1 MTAQNQHAG
10 PNAREAEY
18 WNSGAT
24 RVWADRYEA
33 IDALFAGLT
42 QVALDH
48 AAPRSGEHVLDIGC
62 GSGTTVLELAARVG
76 SAGHVLGADFAQ
88 ASVARARERIAASGL
103 ANAKVILADVSTHAF
118 APKQFD
124 LVFSRFGVMFFTDPI
139 ATLSRLRSAM
149 KPNGRLTLT
158 VFRAAERNPWATAP
172 IASVRHL
179 LPPAAPPGPEDPG
192 QFSWADP
199 HRIQRILD
207 GAGFRDFSLTPHH
220 PAMRLAAPGGSE
232 AATQLAMS
240 VGPGVRAALGASEA
254 VREAVR
260 AGLRAFFQQLD
271 GPQGIVLPGAI
282 WIVKARA

>member
-24 RVWADRYEA
+24 RVWADRYEP

-48 AAPRSGEHVLDIGC
+48 AAPRYGEHVLDIGC
-62 GSGTTVLELAARVG
+62 GSGTTVLELAKRVG
-76 SAGHVLGADFAQ
+76 SAGHVLGADIAQ
-88 ASVARARERIAASGL
+88 ASVARARDRIAASGL
-103 ANAKVILADVSTHAF
+103 ANTKVIHADVSTHAF

-172 IASVRHL
+172 FASVRHL

-220 PAMRLAAPGGSE
+220 PAMRLAEPGGTE

>member
-1 MTAQNQHAG
+1 MTPANQFAG

-18 WNSGAT
+18 WNSAAT
-24 RVWADRYEA
+24 RAWANRHEP
-33 IDALFAGLT
+33 IDALFTGLT

-48 AAPRSGEHVLDIGC
+48 AAPQYGEHVLDIGC

-76 SAGHVLGADFAQ
+76 SRGHVLGADIAQ
-88 ASVARARERIAASGL
+88 ASVERARARIAASGL

-124 LVFSRFGVMFFTDPI
+124 LVFSRFGVMFFADPT
-139 ATLSRLRSAM
+139 ATFMRLRAAM

-158 VFRAAERNPWATAP
+158 VFRAPDRNPWATAP

-179 LPPAAPPGPEDPG
+179 LPPVASPGPEDPG

-199 HRIQRILD
+199 ARIQRILD
-207 GAGFRDFSLTPHH
+207 GAGFRDFSLTSHH
-220 PAMRLAAPGGSE
+220 PAMRLAEPGGAE
-232 AATQLAMS
+232 QAVQFAMS
-240 VGPGVRAALGASEA
+240 VGPGVRATLGASDA

-260 AGLRAFFQQLD
+260 AGLHAFFQQLD

>member
-1 MTAQNQHAG
+1 MTAQNQYAG

-42 QVALDH
+42 QTVLDH
-48 AAPRSGEHVLDIGC
+48 AAPGSGEHVLDIGC

-199 HRIQRILD
+199 ARIERILG
-207 GAGFRDFSLTPHH
+207 GAGFRDVSLTPHH
-220 PAMRLAAPGGSE
+220 PAMRLAEPGGTD

-240 VGPGVRAALGASEA
+240 VGPGVRATLDASAAL
-254 VREAVR
+254 REAVR